1 MAVLAAAGLV
11 SWAAFW
17 AADARAQDRARDQ
30 PTGGAGG
37 ENAAAQVKNPM
48 RGSVFIFDQSI
59 TTQTAGVGF
68 QAPQSSWPYYG
79 LWMSLRP
86 RWYFN
91 DQLSLRGRLD
101 YTKEL
106 TNTEQTTNRDEDVF
120 GDIRTDLVYETPLA
134 QEGTWKNTKV
144 AIGARALW
152 PTSKISIDSGVYVTL
167 GALGIATQKFVL
179 RGEDAPFFNGGHVG
193 LTLLYLHPFTNSTT
207 PYSPNFSYTREDTDA
222 ATFVSH
228 QITGQTLAEH
238 ELIGFL
244 DFGLDITPKLSATLD
259 WIPINQW
266 HYAPPP
272 ACVAIANGQACP
284 PRTNDQQFVQQ
295 TWILAA
301 LDYEI
306 VPELSVGI
314 GYYNLANTIA
324 SDGTV
329 KTLWDGGAHSLLWSP
344 DARFFLDFT
353 ANLDK
358 IYEDATGKYKSK
370 PGETASAAKTARQQ
384 RMLSEIR

>member
-1 MAVLAAAGLV
+1 MAALLGAAGLV
-11 SWAAFW
+11 LWTANV
-17 AADARAQDRARDQ
+17 RAQERSRDQ
-30 PTGGAGG
+30 PTGGAGQEKG
-37 ENAAAQVKNPM
+37 AVEEKDPL
-48 RGSVFIFDQSI
+48 RGSIFIFDQSI

-68 QAPQSSWPYYG
+68 QTPQSSWPYYG

-91 DQLSLRGRLD
+91 DHVFLRGRLD

-120 GDIRTDLVYETPLA
+120 GDLRTDIVYQTPLA
-134 QEGTWKNTKV
+134 EEGTWKNTKV

-152 PTSKISIDSGVYVTL
+152 PTSKISIDSGTYVTL
-167 GALGIATQKFVL
+167 GALGEVTQKFVL
-179 RGEDAPFFNGGHVG
+179 RGDDAPALNGGHVG
-193 LTLLYLHPFTNSTT
+193 LTLAYLHPISNSTT
-207 PYSPNFSYTREDTDA
+207 PYTPNFAYTREDPEGA
-222 ATFVSH
+222 SFISH

-238 ELIGFL
+238 TVLSFL
-244 DFGLDITPKLSATLD
+244 DLGLDITPKLTATLD
-259 WIPINQW
+259 WILINQW
-266 HYAPPP
+266 HYAPPA
-272 ACVAIANGQACP
+272 ACITITNGQACP
-284 PRTNDQQFVQQ
+284 PRINDQQFIQQ

-301 LDYEI
+301 LDYEL

-314 GYYNLANTIA
+314 GYYNLANSIA

-358 IYEDATGKYKSK
+358 IYEDASGKYKSK
-370 PGETASAAKTARQQ
+370 PGATASAASAARQQ
-384 RMLSEIR
+384 RIASQFR